1 MTKMKSLELKDRT
14 LSLIAIV
21 ISVIS
26 PFITY
31 YFLQNSLREQ
41 QLKATAIRTVSEYWT
56 GYSENPT
63 RYFVDYKIRLT
74 NDGKI
79 PVDKVVLSFQ
89 DYGGMFEAFRMED
102 INITPPLPVNI
113 AILSPQFLPF
123 IPK

>member
-41 QLKATAIRTVSEYWT
+41 QLKATAIRTVSEYWIQKT
-56 GYSENPT
+56 QLDT
-63 RYFVDYKIRLT
+63 LLT
-74 NDGKI
+74 IK
-79 PVDKVVLSFQ
+79 
-89 DYGGMFEAFRMED
+89 
-102 INITPPLPVNI
+102 
-113 AILSPQFLPF
+113 
-123 IPK
+123 